1 MFNRGDHV
9 NHHNFGLGRVE
20 LDLGSTV
27 IARFEHGLEECL
39 KGELKRQA
47 SPLQALEQ
55 AQIHPP
61 AETLLHLQAE
71 LITSIN
77 DTWGVFA
84 RSRITLLPHQL
95 WVCRQ
100 VLSHWP
106 PRWLVADDVGLGKT
120 IEAGLILWPL
130 LSRRRVRRL
139 LVICPASL
147 VEQWESR
154 LRLMFD
160 IRLSP
165 YHPDLDHGRTD
176 YWNSH
181 HQVVASLQT
190 LRDNHKGRHE
200 RLLSA
205 EPWDLVIVD
214 EAHHLNVD
222 ERTGATLGYSLVHKM
237 LEAGRVEGL
246 LLFSAT
252 PHRGKDHGFL
262 SLLHLLRP
270 ELFSVIDPLSGQL
283 KQLPTVMIRNNKQ
296 SVTDLKGEKLFRP
309 SRVVAETFS
318 YAPAEERFYAMLTDF
333 IATGKAYASTLEAS
347 GGQTVMLVLIAL
359 QKLASSSVAAVRR
372 AMKGRLARVQGRA
385 AQLEKGR
392 AQLEKYRE
400 AQQWTDSEEV
410 SALEE
415 RLADWASWIKLMQGE
430 QARLEELVAAA
441 DEVCQET
448 KIQTILATLEGR
460 FQGRSILFF
469 TEYKA
474 TQSLL
479 MGELIRRY
487 GREAVTFINGDGRVD
502 DVLGESFFSGRHE
515 AAAKFN
521 SGQVR
526 FLVATEA
533 AGEGIDLQ
541 GNCHTLIHV
550 DLPWNPMRLHQR
562 VGRLNRYGQTKQ
574 VEVLTVRNETTVES
588 LIWEKLND
596 KLALIMQ
603 AFNTV
608 MDEPE
613 DLLQIVLGM
622 TSPAFFTQMFA
633 EGGSVP
639 RENIN
644 EWFNART
651 GSFGGEDVVNVVK
664 NLIGHSASFD
674 YQQVSSLIP
683 RVDLADLKPFLQG
696 AVRFHQRKVSD
707 DVHLS
712 FTTPDTWAREIGVLR
727 NYKELT
733 FQRDQGDLGKMV
745 GIGHKALDVAL
756 AEMRASNSSVTVL
769 SAQPGAR
776 SVLLYQVIDRV
787 TSKGV
792 GERGA
797 LVGLIP
803 GTPPIMLR
811 DWEVLQQLNQLNIS
825 RQEVSANLPQHAHA
839 EVLQGQQHLEQHL
852 ADLQLGL
859 TSPQVEF
866 FGGVWFASVPGMVV
880 SGPSVPSAV

>member
-1 MFNRGDHV
+1 MLNRGDHV
-9 NHHNFGLGRVE
+9 THRSFGLGRVE
-20 LDLGSTV
+20 LDLGPTV
-27 IARFEHGLEECL
+27 IVRFEHGLEECPSS
-39 KGELKRQA
+39 EVQQRFT
-47 SPLQALEQ
+47 PLQALEQ
-55 AQIHPP
+55 GQTHVPDQ
-61 AETLLHLQAE
+61 TLLHLQAE

-84 RSRITLLPHQL
+84 RSRISLLPHQL

-100 VLSHWP
+100 VLSQWP

-130 LSRRRVRRL
+130 LSRRQVRRL
-139 LVICPASL
+139 LVICPAGL
-147 VEQWESR
+147 VEQWETR

-165 YHPDLDHGRTD
+165 YHPALDHRRSD

-190 LRDNHKGRHE
+190 LRDDHQGRHE
-200 RLLSA
+200 RLLKA
-205 EPWDLVIVD
+205 DPWDLVIVD

-222 ERTGATLGYSLVHKM
+222 EHTGATLGYSLIHKM
-237 LEAGRVEGL
+237 LKAGRIEGL

-262 SLLHLLRP
+262 ALLQLLRP
-270 ELFSVIDPLSGQL
+270 EIFNAARPLNDQL
-283 KQLPTVMIRNNKQ
+283 EALPSVMIRNNKQ
-296 SVTDLKGEKLFRP
+296 GVTDLKGERLFQP
-309 SRVVAETFS
+309 PQVMAETFCYS
-318 YAPAEERFYAMLTDF
+318 AAEERFYMMLTDF
-333 IATGKAYASTLEAS
+333 IATGKAYASTLDAS
-347 GGQTVMLVLIAL
+347 GSQTVMLVLIAL

-372 AMKGRLARVQGRA
+372 ALKGRLARVQETA
-385 AQLEKGR
+385 TQLQRGR
-392 AQLEKYRE
+392 AQLEEYRE
-400 AQQWTDSEEV
+400 AQEWIDSEEMGV
-410 SALEE
+410 LEE
-415 RLADWASWIKLMQGE
+415 RLTDWANWIKLMEDE
-430 QARLEELVAAA
+430 QVRLEELVAAA
-441 DEVCQET
+441 DEVQQET
-448 KIQTILATLEGR
+448 KIQTILGALEDR
-460 FQGRSILFF
+460 FQGRSVLFF

-479 MGELIRRY
+479 MGELIRSY
-487 GREAVTFINGDGRVD
+487 GRDAVTFINGDGQAA
-502 DVLGESFFSGRHE
+502 DVLGETLHSERSD
-515 AAAKFN
+515 AAAQFN

-541 GNCHTLIHV
+541 GHCHTLIHV

-622 TSPAFFTQMFA
+622 TSPALFTQAFA
-633 EGGSVP
+633 EAGGVP
-639 RENIN
+639 RENLN
-644 EWFNART
+644 EWFDART
-651 GSFGGEDVVNVVK
+651 GHFGGKDVVDVVK
-664 NLIGHSASFD
+664 SLVGHSASFD

-683 RVDLADLKPFLQG
+683 RVDLIDLKPFMTA
-696 AVRFHQRKVSD
+696 AVRFHQRKVQD
-707 DVHLS
+707 DGGLS
-712 FTTPDTWAREIGVLR
+712 FITPEAWVKEIGVLR
-727 NYKELT
+727 NYKELM

-745 GIGHKALDVAL
+745 GIGHKALDAAL
-756 AEMRASNSSVTVL
+756 TEMRGLPASITVL
-769 SAQPGAR
+769 PGKPGTAP
-776 SVLLYQVIDRV
+776 LLVYRIINRV

-797 LVGLIP
+797 LVGLRP
-803 GTPPIMLR
+803 GTDTVMLR
-811 DWEVLQQLNQLNIS
+811 DWEVLQQLNQL
-825 RQEVSANLPQHAHA
+825 QA
-839 EVLQGQQHLEQHL
+839 LQGQVTAKLPQYALAQVMQGLHHLEDHL
-852 ADLQLGL
+852 AQLQLGF
-859 TSPQVEF
+859 TAAQIEF
-866 FGGVWFASVPGMVV
+866 FGGVWFADTPV
-880 SGPSVPSAV
+880 